1 MEPLDPVAELRHAL
15 ANPLSALLSETQLAL
30 MDADTLTPE
39 VLRSFQE
46 IERLALRMRGI
57 LRETR

>member
-1 MEPLDPVAELRHAL
+1 MEPLDPVADLRHTL

-30 MDADTLTPE
+30 MDAETLTPE
-39 VLRSFQE
+39 ALRSFQE